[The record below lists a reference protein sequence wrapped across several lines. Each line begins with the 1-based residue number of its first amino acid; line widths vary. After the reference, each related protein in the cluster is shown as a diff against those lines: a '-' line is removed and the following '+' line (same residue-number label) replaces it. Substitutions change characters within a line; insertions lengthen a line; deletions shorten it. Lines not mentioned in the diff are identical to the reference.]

1 MDALARQFA
10 ETHDMKVKVEIDR
23 LSSELNV
30 KLDQPWVFVAR

>member
-1 MDALARQFA
+1 MDALACQFA

-23 LSSELNV
+23 LSSELV